1 MMFLTACPRNV
12 PLTLMYF
19 VGLVLLHACIVDALT
34 LLYSFLKIDE
44 NVEKVFKA
52 ATAVSGSIL
61 KKKVPNEKVVLLET
75 ENLEA
80 SLQRSDRDRM
90 NGSSVQFSAESD
102 AKIAFP
108 DAFDL
113 GNDLEIVDTVVNIHI
128 SYFI

>member
-1 MMFLTACPRNV
+1 
-12 PLTLMYF
+12 MYF
-19 VGLVLLHACIVDALT
+19 VGLVLLYACIVHALT
-34 LLYSFLKIDE
+34 LLYSFLKIDG

-52 ATAVSGSIL
+52 TTAVSGSIL
-61 KKKVPNEKVVLLET
+61 KKKVPNEEVVLLET

-80 SLQRSDRDRM
+80 SLQRSDHDRM

-102 AKIAFP
+102 AKIEFP
-108 DAFDL
+108 DPFDL